1 MALHEQGNAS
11 NQEKKEVIRMQV
23 TLSEDDR
30 QAIIEGVVNS
40 LQQEQVKNYLTKKEV
55 CDYLG
60 IGNAM
65 LNKLMAKQPLPHV
78 GQKIM
83 CFKKKDVDSWFDQI
97 KK

>member
-1 MALHEQGNAS
+1 M
-11 NQEKKEVIRMQV
+11 KIM
-23 TLSEDDR
+23 LSEDDR
-30 QAIIEGVVNS
+30 QAIIKGVVNS